1 MNNVQKFGLML
12 LRVLFAVFV
21 IALSL
26 DIFSDP
32 TWWEAFGS
40 HFSFFPGDA
49 YKTVGMI
56 AVGVLFIGAIF
67 VFIGALTP
75 IFAAL
80 IALVLFVLSA
90 DGSWTIASLETILLW
105 VMWMVLSFTGG
116 WMISV
121 DSLFLDDEDT
131 TAFKPAIS
139 PLSTSDLKTKKVAIT
154 KKVTS

>member
-1 MNNVQKFGLML
+1 MNFFRTKNNYSNRYYIFKKHPDTRKMSICKPKTLAKNSFEDTMKNIFIISYYSMNNVQKFGLML
-12 LRVLFAVFV
+12 LRVLFAIFV

-75 IFAAL
+75 IFA
-80 IALVLFVLSA
+80 
-90 DGSWTIASLETILLW
+90 TIDISNNETANIGTITVEKKWILH
-105 VMWMVLSFTGG
+105 
-116 WMISV
+116 
-121 DSLFLDDEDT
+121 
-131 TAFKPAIS
+131 
-139 PLSTSDLKTKKVAIT
+139 
-154 KKVTS
+154 